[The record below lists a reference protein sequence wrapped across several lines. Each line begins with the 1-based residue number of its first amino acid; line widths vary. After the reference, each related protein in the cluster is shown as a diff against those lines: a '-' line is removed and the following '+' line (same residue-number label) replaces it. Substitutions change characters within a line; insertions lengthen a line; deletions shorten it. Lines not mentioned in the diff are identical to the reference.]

1 MSIKERVESEIAN
14 AMRARDQ
21 VRLSAFRLLKTALT
35 NREIQLGHNPT
46 PAEEAQVV
54 QSLAKQRQDSIEQF
68 GRAGRADLVAKETA
82 ELHVLQSLL
91 PPQMSDETLDAIVT
105 EAVVETGASSAK
117 DMGKVMKA
125 VMARLEGQVVDGKK
139 VNERVRARLAGG

>member
-1 MSIKERVESEIAN
+1 MSIKERVESEIAS

-35 NREIQLGHNPT
+35 NREVQLGHNAT
-46 PAEEAQVV
+46 PADEIQVV
-54 QSLAKQRQDSIEQF
+54 QSLAKQRQDSIEHF

-82 ELHVLQSLL
+82 ELHVLQALL
-91 PPQMSDETLDAIVT
+91 PAQMSDEALDATVA
-105 EAVVETGASSAK
+105 EAVAETGAASPK

-125 VMARLEGQVVDGKK
+125 VMARLAGQVVDGKK
-139 VNERVRARLAGG
+139 VNERVRAKLAGG